1 MTPQATKNCIVLK
14 WRFGKTV
21 CPKQTCAG
29 DILFVWPAVRL
40 EELILFYL
48 FYLFL
53 QDDII
58 QREFKAAAFAV
69 KNKTKTNLNKV
80 K

>member
-1 MTPQATKNCIVLK
+1 M
-14 WRFGKTV
+14 

-29 DILFVWPAVRL
+29 GVLFVWPAVRL

-58 QREFKAAAFAV
+58 QRQFKAAAFAV
-69 KNKTKTNLNKV
+69 KNKNKL